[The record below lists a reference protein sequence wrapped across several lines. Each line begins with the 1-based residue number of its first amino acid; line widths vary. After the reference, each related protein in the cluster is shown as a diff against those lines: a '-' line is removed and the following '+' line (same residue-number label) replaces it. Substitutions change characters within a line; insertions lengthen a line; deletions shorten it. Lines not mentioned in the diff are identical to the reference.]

1 MFSLDTKQWESVA
14 AGLLSSV
21 AKPEAEQTEQKPADK
36 ETNAEPAVE
45 AVAKLSDER

>member
-21 AKPEAEQTEQKPADK
+21 AKPEPESAGPKPADK
-36 ETNAEPAVE
+36 ETDADPAVE
-45 AVAKLSDER
+45 AVAELSNER